1 MLEEVRAGSV
11 TPDQAYQRLRDLPF
25 KDLGFAHVDHH
36 RSLRHG
42 QPEVILGDPKSVEQI
57 VAIAAEL
64 IRAGQNV
71 LVTRLDAAKAQAV
84 AALVPGFRYAEVA
97 RIGSVEVAPI
107 PARPGKV
114 AVVTAGT
121 GDIPVAEEAA
131 ETLRMTGLAPIRLY
145 DVGVAGIHRLLS
157 HSKELQEAD
166 AIIVVAGMEGALASV
181 VGGLVACPVVAVPTS
196 VGYGTH
202 LGGLTPLFAMLSS
215 CASGV
220 TVVNIDNGFG
230 AAMAVFR
237 IVQAHRGASQEGG
250 ADESRS

>member
-36 RSLRHG
+36 RMLRHG
-42 QPEVILGDPKSVEQI
+42 QPEVILGEPKTVDQI
-57 VAIAAEL
+57 ASIATEL
-64 IRAGQNV
+64 LRAGQNV
-71 LVTRLDAAKAQAV
+71 LVTRLDADKAKALT
-84 AALVPGFRYAEVA
+84 ALVPGLRYAEVA
-97 RIGSVEVAPI
+97 RIGSVEVNPI
-107 PARPGKV
+107 PSRPERV

-157 HSKELQEAD
+157 HSKELQEAN

-237 IVQAHRGASQEGG
+237 IVQAAAVRAQEGG
-250 ADESRS
+250 THGPRS